1 MGKLYRRLT
10 VWQSSGYAGRMP
22 ATAVAAESSPEPL
35 FSGPDKIRAV
45 LTAVI
50 GVGLVLM
57 SVDILTGGRLSAPLR
72 KAGHGL
78 PAAD

>member
-1 MGKLYRRLT
+1 MPQT
-10 VWQSSGYAGRMP
+10 VTGP
-22 ATAVAAESSPEPL
+22 APDEPLPL

-45 LTAVI
+45 LTALI

-72 KAGHGL
+72 RAGDGI
-78 PAAD
+78 PAAN